1 MLEPS
6 KASGVVVQTTRSHI
20 RDVTAR
26 AMAYL
31 SGNMMERRREIIHQ
45 WKAVA
50 DGPRNAKA
58 LADSFQ
64 ARFDTAHKRLTK
76 LAASNGWNGDISE
89 YVPSRIFS
97 WFSSREWAHAGVDQ

>member
-1 MLEPS
+1 M
-6 KASGVVVQTTRSHI
+6 QTTRSHI

-89 YVPSRIFS
+89 YVTYVP
-97 WFSSREWAHAGVDQ
+97 AGCIHGPRVSGSCVCY